1 MLKTKRQKLIFILS
15 AFLMLIVLVMGL
27 FIDVTRD
34 AAKYAYISKEIIQNG
49 DWFNLQ
55 ITGERY
61 FQKPPLLFWISAF
74 SYKIFGIS
82 NFSFKLPVLLY
93 SLLGFWAVYRLAKSM
108 NDKKTALLSLLIIS
122 SSVITV
128 LYNMDVHT
136 DTILMTNVAFSLW
149 FLYEYLKKGKLTY
162 FIGASVFLGL
172 CILTKGPF
180 GVIVPF
186 FSVLG
191 YLLSKRDYK
200 NLFSYKWLLMIIIA
214 LIVSLP
220 AYLPAFMENG
230 FKGLFF
236 FFWDNNFRRLVGDYK
251 GVTIDPTFYFHNLA
265 YLILPWLVVAI
276 AGFSCQF
283 RKLFK
288 KGFSPDDHFLFWG
301 FWIVF
306 LLLTVSKN
314 KLPNYL
320 YPLMPLLAVQAARAW
335 LNPDF
340 ISKKWI
346 SANKIFMLLIWV
358 LLFLIILIFFKTNN
372 VLIWCLIIVL
382 FLISIFTV
390 ISEEKNIQSFYSV
403 FITAIALGVILN
415 LHVFTEMMSL
425 QGAPNA
431 ARVINEKS
439 IPDEKIFY
447 FNTEDFE
454 YRKKLKY
461 NKDFG
466 STLSENHFFLNYELM
481 FYSDYPVSYIANQ
494 SQLNDILDI
503 GNSWIYTDEEGK
515 EQIAESGKEILEIF
529 SFNNFDMRLPARYIN
544 PATRS
549 KSFSKVYL
557 IHL

>member
-1 MLKTKRQKLIFILS
+1 MLKPKHQKLILLLS

-34 AAKYAYISKEIIQNG
+34 AAKYAYISKEIIQTG
-49 DWFNLQ
+49 KWFNLQ
-55 ITGERY
+55 ILGERY
-61 FQKPPLLFWISAF
+61 FQKPPLLFWLSAF

-93 SLLGFWAVYRLAKSM
+93 SLSGFWAVYRLSKSM
-108 NDKKTALLSLLIIS
+108 NDKKTALLSTFIVS

-149 FLYEYLKKGKLTY
+149 FLYEYLKKGKLSY
-162 FIGASVFLGL
+162 FIGSSVFLGL
-172 CILTKGPF
+172 SIMTKGPF

-200 NLFSYKWLLMIIIA
+200 NLFSYKWLVMIAIA
-214 LIVSLP
+214 LIFSLP
-220 AYLPAFMENG
+220 AYLPAFIENG

-251 GVTIDPTFYFHNLA
+251 GVTTDPTFYLHNLA
-265 YLILPWLVVAI
+265 YLIIPWLVVAV
-276 AGFSCQF
+276 AGFTCQF
-283 RKLFK
+283 TKLFK
-288 KGFSPDDHFLFWG
+288 KSFSPDDHFLFWG
-301 FWIVF
+301 FWVVF

-320 YPLMPLLAVQAARAW
+320 FPLTPLLAVQAARTW

-346 SANKIFMLLIWV
+346 FANKILLFLIWL
-358 LLFLIILIFFKTNN
+358 LLFLIIIFFFKTNN
-372 VLIWCLIIVL
+372 LLLVSLIIVL
-382 FLISIFTV
+382 FLMSVFLV
-390 ISEEKNIQSFYSV
+390 VFKEKNIQSFYSA
-403 FITAIALGVILN
+403 FITAIAMGVILN
-415 LHVFTEMMSL
+415 LHIFPEMISL

-431 ARVINEKS
+431 ARVINEK
-439 IPDEKIFY
+439 IKTDERIFY
-447 FNTEDFE
+447 FNAEDFE
-454 YRKKLKY
+454 YRKKLSY

-466 STLSENHFFLNYELM
+466 SVLAENHFFLNYELM
-481 FYSDYPVSYIANQ
+481 FYSNNHVLYVLNQ
-494 SQLNDILDI
+494 TQLDDILKE
-503 GNSWIYTDEEGK
+503 GKSWIYTNEEGK
-515 EQIAESGKEILEIF
+515 NQIEESEKDIIEIF
-529 SFNNFDMRLPARYIN
+529 SFNDFDLRLPARYIN

-549 KSFSKVYL
+549 ESLTKVYL